1 MSPLDLI
8 WGIVLLLDFR
18 RRTYWGMST
27 QYWQCFVV
35 CHPSTENVA
44 IHQNLRVLHLCWYD
58 DLSSWL
64 YKSQQVNLSSQLDKT
79 CQVITCQV
87 IRRGA
92 RGQNDKSTCQVNM
105 TSWLVCRVELVTA
118 IRTCHL
124 QKKLPASAGQK
135 KLRIASASEQVFARF
150 SSHFL
155 ACSSLSKMSFFR
167 MDKMWNMTVTW
178 PPTHIF
184 STVQTVTN
192 ILLTGTTEL
201 TKHGNEDDQIWWCFL
216 ILTKIHR

>member
-27 QYWQCFVV
+27 HYWKCFVV

-105 TSWLVCRVELVTA
+105 TSWLVCRVELVTY
-118 IRTCHL
+118 
-124 QKKLPASAGQK
+124 KKNCRRQLAK
-135 KLRIASASEQVFARF
+135 KNWGSLARRSRCLRDFPVIFWRVLVYLKWVFFGWTRCEIWPW
-150 SSHFL
+150 H
-155 ACSSLSKMSFFR
+155 
-167 MDKMWNMTVTW
+167 DP
-178 PPTHIF
+178 PPTSF
-184 STVQTVTN
+184 PQYKQSRTFCSQ
-192 ILLTGTTEL
+192 G
-201 TKHGNEDDQIWWCFL
+201 QQS
-216 ILTKIHR
+216 